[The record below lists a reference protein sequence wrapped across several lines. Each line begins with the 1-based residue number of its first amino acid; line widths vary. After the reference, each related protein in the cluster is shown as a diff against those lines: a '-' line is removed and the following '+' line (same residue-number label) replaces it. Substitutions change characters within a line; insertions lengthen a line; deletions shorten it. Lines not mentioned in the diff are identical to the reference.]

1 MFEHFL
7 LIRII
12 IHGIGFDIGFGG
24 FFLIVRIAVFIR
36 RQLLDQFDG
45 TAFITRACAMI
56 SICRSSNAGFDCT
69 HK

>member
-36 RQLLDQFDG
+36 RQLLNQFDG
-45 TAFITRACAMI
+45 TAFITRRLRDDIDMQVVK
-56 SICRSSNAGFDCT
+56 CRFRLH